1 MLENNELLLQMICD
15 HLKPVYYNEQ
25 SYIVQEGEPL
35 DAMLFITQGIVWS
48 FTSGNGEGTVSSKPQ
63 CIEKGHFFG
72 QELLDWG
79 FSKQNEKDKEF
90 VDGGVKG
97 SASVNL
103 SDLPMSTKTVKTHTK
118 VEGFALMANDL
129 RTVVSKWKTK
139 EVWSIQAVWRRLLVK
154 KNEKSNQLALGNKN
168 RLSWSFNFFKIAS
181 KSSSA

>member
-1 MLENNELLLQMICD
+1 MLENNEQLLQMICD

-25 SYIVQEGEPL
+25 SYIVREGEPL

-79 FSKQNEKDKEF
+79 FMKGKETEKEL
-90 VDGGVKG
+90 VDGELKG
-97 SASVNL
+97 SPVPNL
-103 SDLPMSTKTVKTHTK
+103 SELPISTKTAKTHTK

-139 EVWSIQAVWRRLLVK
+139 EVWSI
-154 KNEKSNQLALGNKN
+154 
-168 RLSWSFNFFKIAS
+168 
-181 KSSSA
+181 